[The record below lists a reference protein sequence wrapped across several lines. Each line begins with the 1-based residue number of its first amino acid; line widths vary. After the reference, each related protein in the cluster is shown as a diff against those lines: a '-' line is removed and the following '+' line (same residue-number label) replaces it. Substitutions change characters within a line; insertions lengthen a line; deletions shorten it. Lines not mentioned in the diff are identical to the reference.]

1 MGSMNS
7 TGSHC
12 NGVQCMVL
20 YVLTKHTE
28 RSNDAK
34 NKNENTISMHLAK
47 KMNKFVSWLFVWLL
61 LCFSLVRLISV
72 LVTAVWLF
80 GFFVHRAWIL
90 CWANKLSNVVPQRY
104 AAWYYFH
111 VYAAFMGLKLQC
123 IFQMRSLYRN
133 GTAILTLV
141 LVSSS
146 SLSQSLCVCVCVSV
160 EREIVI
166 NFARCNIP
174 ECIHFDWYWFI
185 SENWI
190 VLIVKIVVVVVVF
203 FGRSDCLC
211 SCCYCCCS
219 NVFCTLEQYLVD
231 TVSDFHSTELRTKKS
246 HTRSVR

>member
-1 MGSMNS
+1 MPEFCVGRTS
-7 TGSHC
+7 C
-12 NGVQCMVL
+12 
-20 YVLTKHTE
+20 LTSFHKGMQH
-28 RSNDAK
+28 D
-34 NKNENTISMHLAK
+34 TIFMYMRH
-47 KMNKFVSWLFVWLL
+47 SWALNY
-61 LCFSLVRLISV
+61 SIYSEYKRI
-72 LVTAVWLF
+72 
-80 GFFVHRAWIL
+80 
-90 CWANKLSNVVPQRY
+90 
-104 AAWYYFH
+104 
-111 VYAAFMGLKLQC
+111 
-123 IFQMRSLYRN
+123 QMRSLYRN

-231 TVSDFHSTELRTKKS
+231 TISDFHSTELRTKKS